1 MRIKREMHED
11 KRDGTRL
18 WREKLRY
25 FGSHRISLRL
35 LFFLCFAF
43 IFSATVL
50 VLHYVQFAQE
60 DKALRELSAVIP
72 VNITDEDTFPAATAA
87 PLQPNQSP
95 IILAQ
100 YRELY
105 EQNTDMV
112 GWIRIDGTK
121 INYPVMYRAD
131 DFYLTHSFDKK
142 DSKSGVPFVD
152 KRCAVDPFG
161 TNTIIYGHNMKNGTM
176 FADLLKYVNEE
187 YFKEHPL
194 VQFDTLYEQQKFEI
208 IAVVKSQTYRKS
220 DRVFKHYEFLSADN
234 TAVFDEYI
242 ANIKAIALYDTGVT
256 ASYGDELLTLV
267 TCAYH
272 TENGQ
277 FVVVARKHSEE

>member
-1 MRIKREMHED
+1 MHED
-11 KRDGTRL
+11 KRHGTRL

-25 FGSHRISLRL
+25 FGSHQISLRL
-35 LFFLCFAF
+35 MFFLCFAF

-50 VLHYVQFAQE
+50 VLHYVQVARE
-60 DKALRELSAVIP
+60 DKSLRELAALMP
-72 VNITDEDTFPAATAA
+72 VNITDEDAFPAATAA

-176 FADLLKYVNEE
+176 FADLLKYMDDE
-187 YFKEHPL
+187 YYMEHPL
-194 VQFDTLYEQQKFEI
+194 LQFDTLYEQQNFEI
-208 IAVVKSQTYRKS
+208 IAVFKSQTYLKS
-220 DRVFKHYEFLSADN
+220 DEVFKHYDFLGADDA
-234 TAVFDEYI
+234 TVFDEYI
-242 ANIKAIALYDTGVT
+242 ENIKAVALYDTGVT
-256 ASYGDELLTLV
+256 ASYGDKLLTLV

-277 FVVVARKHSEE
+277 FVVVARKHSIGQPE

>member
-1 MRIKREMHED
+1 M
-11 KRDGTRL
+11 
-18 WREKLRY
+18 
-25 FGSHRISLRL
+25 
-35 LFFLCFAF
+35 FFLCFAF

-50 VLHYVQFAQE
+50 VLHYVQVAQE

-176 FADLLKYVNEE
+176 FADLLKYVDDE
-187 YFKEHPL
+187 YYMEHPIA
-194 VQFDTLYEQQKFEI
+194 QFDTLYEQQNFEI
-208 IAVVKSQTYRKS
+208 IAVFRSQTYRRS

-242 ANIKAIALYDTGVT
+242 TNIKAIALYDTGVT
-256 ASYGDELLTLV
+256 ASYGDKLLTLV
-267 TCAYH
+267 PCAYH